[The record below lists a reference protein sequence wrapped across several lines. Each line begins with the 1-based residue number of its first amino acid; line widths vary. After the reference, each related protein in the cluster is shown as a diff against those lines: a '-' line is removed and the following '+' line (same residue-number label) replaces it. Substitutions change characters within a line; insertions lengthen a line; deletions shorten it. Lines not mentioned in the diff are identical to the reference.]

1 MSDVTTEW
9 EQSAECGEL
18 FTALSKAQAEIEGAA
33 KGKVNPAFRSKYADL
48 ASVWDACREPLTKNG
63 LCVIQQPFMR
73 GNQAGLRT
81 QIGHT
86 SGQWSACVS
95 LTTPKDNGPQA
106 YGSCLTYLRR
116 YGLSA
121 FVGVCPEDDDGEK
134 AEGRDRDA
142 KPPGAS
148 WGRPANG
155 QERSAPKASSPATSP
170 AGSKSST
177 TTSTTG
183 TGATATRS
191 TRDPADTGEPIT
203 PGTLED
209 LRFSATAKMPKGR
222 AARDWLKGLT
232 GIDDASKLS
241 EFEGQ
246 KALAALKAM
255 AA

>member
-18 FTALSKAQAEIEGAA
+18 FGALAKAQAEIEGAE

-48 ASVWDACREPLTKNG
+48 SSVWEACRSPLSKNG
-63 LCVIQQPFMR
+63 LCVIQQPFTR
-73 GNQAGLRT
+73 GNHAGLRT
-81 QIGHT
+81 MLAHS
-86 SGQWSACVS
+86 SGQWVACVAT
-95 LTTPKDNGPQA
+95 TTPKDGGPQA
-106 YGSCLTYLRR
+106 LGSCLTYLRR

-148 WGRPANG
+148 WGRQVPAP
-155 QERSAPKASSPATSP
+155 RAA
-170 AGSKSST
+170 AGNQN
-177 TTSTTG
+177 
-183 TGATATRS
+183 AAA
-191 TRDPADTGEPIT
+191 RDSADTGEPIT
-203 PGTLED
+203 PGTMED
-209 LRFSATAKMPKGR
+209 LRFEATAKMPKGR

-232 GIDDASKLS
+232 GIDDAAKLS
-241 EFEGQ
+241 EVEGQ
-246 KALAALKAM
+246 KALKALREM